1 VKKINQGQSDS
12 QIARLKWG
20 SSSQAQRAIKSRKK
34 KVIMGQSDYLG
45 QKFGQR
51 GLALK
56 KN

>member
-1 VKKINQGQSDS
+1 MG
-12 QIARLKWG
+12 LLL
-20 SSSQAQRAIKSRKK
+20 SSSKSHQVKKK

-56 KN
+56 KIEQSTWQIGKIAK